1 MKALHFS
8 SCFLSMDFSVLFY
21 SLLKSH
27 SCHILQTQWK
37 EWGRSKI
44 TKQKKK
50 KRQIKLKRIPFHFP
64 SREIKDRNMI
74 SFRELFFFFFI
85 FFSLFD
91 RTHRHKTYVG
101 CGDSWKDVAVVVTFR
116 LVGLSCL
123 ICENEIFYTALQ
135 RGSSPKRKDR
145 KRWIAGKWN
154 LTSAFVSGGNYGFFT
169 SSRGGVVNL
178 RELRGWWW

>member
-74 SFRELFFFFFI
+74 SFRELFFFFLQ
-85 FFSLFD
+85 FFFTFWQNPQTQDVCWLW
-91 RTHRHKTYVG
+91 RQLKGRRRRRHFPVG
-101 CGDSWKDVAVVVTFR
+101 WAFLPHMWKWNFLYGT
-116 LVGLSCL
+116 S
-123 ICENEIFYTALQ
+123 
-135 RGSSPKRKDR
+135 
-145 KRWIAGKWN
+145 AGKLSQTEGQKEMDCGKVKFDECFCLW
-154 LTSAFVSGGNYGFFT
+154 
-169 SSRGGVVNL
+169 RK
-178 RELRGWWW
+178 WWLLYFK